1 MNGWNYILPG
11 LSGGCLSRVR
21 QVRVCYYLRGH
32 SAATKQVCS
41 PGWRQISTAL
51 IEEDGRQRKVV
62 LPPGSPPLNY
72 LPIRMKPWIACVP
85 KCEVGA
91 PLKVKVTL
99 DSGRTAPPTTSIDSL
114 HGVASEHLD
123 IKGAALPSAVT

>member
-1 MNGWNYILPG
+1 MELYPPWRTGRLLQPGARGSSVKLPMG
-11 LSGGCLSRVR
+11 PWRRNEERVLLR
-21 QVRVCYYLRGH
+21 LASNLHSIDRGRMDGSTKFVR
-32 SAATKQVCS
+32 
-41 PGWRQISTAL
+41 
-51 IEEDGRQRKVV
+51 
-62 LPPGSPPLNY
+62 PPDSPPLNY

-85 KCEVGA
+85 KCEVGG